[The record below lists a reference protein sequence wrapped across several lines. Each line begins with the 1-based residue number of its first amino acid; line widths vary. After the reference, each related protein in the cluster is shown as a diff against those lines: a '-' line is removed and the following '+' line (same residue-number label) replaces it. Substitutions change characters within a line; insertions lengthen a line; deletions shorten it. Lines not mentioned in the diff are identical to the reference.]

1 MDAKQLGAFI
11 AERRKELGLT
21 QALLAEQLHVTDKA
35 ISRWERG
42 VGLPDIGNIEALA
55 AALEVSLIELLQA
68 QRSEEEHMSTKEAE
82 KLLLDTIQ
90 LSKVPNKSARN
101 IGCAVLALFAVT
113 ALMVLSELFSSPNML
128 VFSVASI
135 IAGLIACGIPIW
147 QATIAQTSGTVI
159 STASSFGFALLTLL
173 FQFMNIASEI
183 HTGDIVA
190 VEDTIDGLVS
200 VVLKFIVAIFIL
212 NTFTAFKAKLSRRK

>member
-1 MDAKQLGAFI
+1 MDAKQMGSFI
-11 AERRKELGLT
+11 AQRRKELGLT

-90 LSKVPNKSARN
+90 LSKAPNKSARTA
-101 IGCAVLALFAVT
+101 GYAVLALLALT
-113 ALMVLSELFSSPNML
+113 ALRALSGIVLSPNTAVFSSL
-128 VFSVASI
+128 SI
-135 IAGLIACGIPIW
+135 LAGLMACGIPIW
-147 QATIAQTSGTVI
+147 QAAVAQGSGTVL
-159 STASSFGFALLTLL
+159 SAASSFGFAMLALQL
-173 FQFMNIASEI
+173 QFMQIADKI
-183 HTGDIVA
+183 RVGDIVA
-190 VEDTIDGLVS
+190 VEDTIDGLAFF
-200 VVLKFIVAIFIL
+200 VLKFIVVIFLL
-212 NTFTAFKAKLSRRK
+212 NTFPAFKAKLLKRK